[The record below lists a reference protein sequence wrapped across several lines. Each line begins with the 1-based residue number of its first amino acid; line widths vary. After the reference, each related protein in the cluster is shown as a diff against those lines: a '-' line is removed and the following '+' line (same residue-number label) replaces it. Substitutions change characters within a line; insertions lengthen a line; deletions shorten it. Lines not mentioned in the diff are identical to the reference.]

1 VKWFVGGEANMNTKK
16 ITREQVSALADGALD
31 PVSAGT
37 ALESLGDKSSRDD
50 WELYHRIGDVLRS
63 EELAAPLSTDFA
75 ARMAARLEAEAPHG
89 TALPSEPEEIVAP
102 VWAGGMLAVIKRY
115 LLPGMAGTVALAA
128 AVMMAPQWMM
138 GAPDSSDMS
147 LAAQVPQKEVTHAAV
162 IPAAAP
168 KNVGSNVATTAVV
181 SKSQILVSENDI
193 VRDPRID
200 QYLMAHQRFSPSAH
214 SSSQFARS
222 ATLAAETDK

>member
-1 VKWFVGGEANMNTKK
+1 MNTKK
-16 ITREQVSALADGALD
+16 ITREQVSALADGELD
-31 PVSAGT
+31 PLSAGGV
-37 ALESLGDKSSRDD
+37 LESLGDKYSHED

-63 EELAAPLSTDFA
+63 EELAAPLSADFA
-75 ARMAARLEAEAPHG
+75 ARMAARLEAEAPHC
-89 TALPSEPEEIVAP
+89 TALPSEQEETIAP
-102 VWAGGMLAVIKRY
+102 VWVGGGILAVIKRY
-115 LLPGMAGTVALAA
+115 LLPGMAGTAALAV

-147 LAAQVPQKEVTHAAV
+147 LAAQAPQKEVTNAAI

-168 KNVGSNVATTAVV
+168 KNVATTAII
-181 SKSQILVSENDI
+181 SNSQILVSENDI

-222 ATLAAETDK
+222 ATFAAGTDK